1 MLKTHSGRQFG
12 GLPIILGWQEQSQRS
27 PCLLGGLEYGP
38 QGLGLQG
45 SSSTIGSTA
54 KTCIMLIWKKNKHY
68 YMSLTQGLQFAGG
81 EGIPNVSLNTGA
93 GGHVVHDPAPCIDT
107 TSTRA
112 GVDAF
117 VPLACF
123 VGGTVAVDNTL
134 WSACYVGISK
144 VFRDTLTCSCTSAS
158 LANGIGPTRRW
169 VTWIDCF
176 SRPWWT

>member
-1 MLKTHSGRQFG
+1 M
-12 GLPIILGWQEQSQRS
+12 LGWQEQSQRS

-54 KTCIMLIWKKNKHY
+54 KTCIMLTWKKNKDY

-81 EGIPNVSLNTGA
+81 EGVPDVALNAGA
-93 GGHVVHDPAPCIDT
+93 SSHMVHDPAPCIDT

-112 GVDAF
+112 GVDAL

-123 VGGTVAVDNTL
+123 VGGTVTVNNTL
-134 WSACYVGISK
+134 WSACYVGVSK
-144 VFRDTLTCSCTSAS
+144 VFRDTLACTSIS
-158 LANGIGPTRRW
+158 SPLAVCI
-169 VTWIDCF
+169 
-176 SRPWWT
+176 